1 MRRWIIALV
10 LAFAVGGV
18 ILLSMWTE
26 RAAATPAQARRTPV
40 LVELFT
46 SEGCSSCPP
55 ADDFLIR
62 LEREQPVPDAEII
75 AISEHVDYWNRLGWA
90 DPFSSAAFS
99 ERQNQYARAFGTNQI
114 YTPQMVVDGRTEFIG
129 SQEGKARREIAQAA
143 QAPKAKVGLVKES
156 AHPHDDLIFMHVSVG
171 QLPRIT
177 PNDTGEVWLA
187 ITEGELSTDVRR
199 GEKRFP
205 HAAAHW
211 CRAADG
217 IAARSGG
224 WRCRGVCRRIH
235 GEPSARV
242 EAAEPPCGRVRSGAR
257 QPPRARR
264 GPDATRGLGT
274 RDEEAPSRRLP
285 RGIDHTQPGDVFPI
299 GAPRADSKTSVP
311 SATAL

>member
-1 MRRWIIALV
+1 MKRWIIALV

-26 RAAATPAQARRTPV
+26 RAVATPAQARRAAV

-55 ADDFLIR
+55 ADDLLIQ
-62 LEREQPVPDAEII
+62 LDKGQPVPDAEIV

-114 YTPQMVVDGRTEFIG
+114 YTPQMVVDGRREFIG

-143 QAPKAKVGLVKES
+143 RAPKAKVGLVKES
-156 AHPHDDLIFMHVSVG
+156 AHPPDDLISMHVSVE

-177 PNDTGEVWLA
+177 SNDTGEVWLA

-199 GEKRFP
+199 GENAFRTLQ
-205 HAAAHW
+205 HT
-211 CRAADG
+211 
-217 IAARSGG
+217 
-224 WRCRGVCRRIH
+224 GVVRRMELLRTLEA
-235 GEPSARV
+235 GDAEGF
-242 EAAEPPCGRVRSGAR
+242 AAEFTVSLAPEWKRQNLRAVVFIQERV
-257 QPPRARR
+257 
-264 GPDATRGLGT
+264 
-274 RDEEAPSRRLP
+274 SRRVLGVGQM
-285 RGIDHTQPGDVFPI
+285 RLGD
-299 GAPRADSKTSVP
+299 
-311 SATAL
+311 

>member
-1 MRRWIIALV
+1 MKRWIIALV

-26 RAAATPAQARRTPV
+26 RAVATPAQARRAAV

-55 ADDFLIR
+55 ADDLLIQ
-62 LEREQPVPDAEII
+62 LDKEQPVPDAEIV

-114 YTPQMVVDGRTEFIG
+114 YTPQMVVDGRTAFIG

-156 AHPHDDLIFMHVSVG
+156 ARPHDDVISMHVRVG

-177 PNDTGEVWLA
+177 SNDTGKSGLQSPKAGSARTFVEEKTLSARCGTLA
-187 ITEGELSTDVRR
+187 S
-199 GEKRFP
+199 
-205 HAAAHW
+205 
-211 CRAADG
+211 C
-217 IAARSGG
+217 GG
-224 WRCRGVCRRIH
+224 WNCCALWRL
-235 GEPSARV
+235 EMP
-242 EAAEPPCGRVRSGAR
+242 
-257 QPPRARR
+257 
-264 GPDATRGLGT
+264 RGL
-274 RDEEAPSRRLP
+274 PPNSR
-285 RGIDHTQPGDVFPI
+285 
-299 GAPRADSKTSVP
+299 
-311 SATAL
+311 

>member
-1 MRRWIIALV
+1 MKRWIIALV
-10 LAFAVGGV
+10 LAVAVSGV

-26 RAAATPAQARRTPV
+26 RAVSTPAQARRTPV

-62 LEREQPVPDAEII
+62 LDKEQPVPGAEII

-99 ERQNQYARAFGTNQI
+99 DRQNQYARAFGTNQM

-156 AHPHDDLIFMHVSVG
+156 AHPHDDLISMHVSVG

-177 PNDTGEVWLA
+177 SNDTGEVWLA

-199 GEKRFP
+199 GENAFRTLQ
-205 HAAAHW
+205 HTGVVRRMELL
-211 CRAADG
+211 RALEAGDAEG
-217 IAARSGG
+217 F
-224 WRCRGVCRRIH
+224 
-235 GEPSARV
+235 
-242 EAAEPPCGRVRSGAR
+242 AAEFTVSLAPEWKRQNLRAVVFIQERV
-257 QPPRARR
+257 
-264 GPDATRGLGT
+264 
-274 RDEEAPSRRLP
+274 SRRVLGVGQM
-285 RGIDHTQPGDVFPI
+285 RLGD
-299 GAPRADSKTSVP
+299 
-311 SATAL
+311 